1 MNINYKDTNV
11 TPKQIRN
18 VSNHFIGQS
27 SKESSREF
35 IIKQNLIKQNME
47 PDIYFTKKEENAK
60 KIISENKN
68 TKAIKEIVKDSF
80 FEDYE
85 TLYLKTEFKYNCYN
99 IYIYS
104 NQTHAIVG
112 KSFPVNNFLD
122 DIMHKRLELKMN
134 ALIKKMVLEVKDSK
148 NIYNGPKNTDE
159 VIWID

>member
-11 TPKQIRN
+11 TPKQMRN

-35 IIKQNLIKQNME
+35 IIKQNLIKIDREIQKF
-47 PDIYFTKKEENAK
+47 IYQ
-60 KIISENKN
+60 
-68 TKAIKEIVKDSF
+68 IVKDSF

-148 NIYNGPKNTDE
+148 NIYNGPKNTNE

>member
-35 IIKQNLIKQNME
+35 IIKQNLIKIDREIQKF
-47 PDIYFTKKEENAK
+47 IYQ
-60 KIISENKN
+60 
-68 TKAIKEIVKDSF
+68 IVKDSF

-159 VIWID
+159 VIWIN

>member
-27 SKESSREF
+27 SKENSREF
-35 IIKQNLIKQNME
+35 IIKQNLIKIDREIQKF
-47 PDIYFTKKEENAK
+47 IYQ
-60 KIISENKN
+60 
-68 TKAIKEIVKDSF
+68 IVKDSF

>member
-35 IIKQNLIKQNME
+35 IIKQNLIKIDREIQKF
-47 PDIYFTKKEENAK
+47 IYQ
-60 KIISENKN
+60 
-68 TKAIKEIVKDSF
+68 IVKDSF

>member
-11 TPKQIRN
+11 TPKQMRN

-35 IIKQNLIKQNME
+35 IIKQNLIKIDREIQKF
-47 PDIYFTKKEENAK
+47 IYQ
-60 KIISENKN
+60 
-68 TKAIKEIVKDSF
+68 IVKDSF

>member
-35 IIKQNLIKQNME
+35 IIKQNLIKIDREIQKF
-47 PDIYFTKKEENAK
+47 IYQ
-60 KIISENKN
+60 
-68 TKAIKEIVKDSF
+68 IVKDSF
-80 FEDYE
+80 SEDYE

-148 NIYNGPKNTDE
+148 NIYNGPKNTNDI
-159 VIWID
+159 IWID

>member
-35 IIKQNLIKQNME
+35 IIKQNLIKIDREIQKF
-47 PDIYFTKKEENAK
+47 IYQ
-60 KIISENKN
+60 
-68 TKAIKEIVKDSF
+68 IVKDSF

-134 ALIKKMVLEVKDSK
+134 VLIKKMVLEVKDSK

>member
-35 IIKQNLIKQNME
+35 IIKQNLIKIDREIQKF
-47 PDIYFTKKEENAK
+47 IYQ
-60 KIISENKN
+60 
-68 TKAIKEIVKDSF
+68 IVKDSF
-80 FEDYE
+80 SEDYE

-148 NIYNGPKNTDE
+148 NIYNGPKNTNE
-159 VIWID
+159 IIWID